1 MATSSIKILKMA
13 NHGEAASSYSN
24 VKNGLIFSTIASAKG
39 SVRRIRF
46 APGKG
51 NTKILILYSNRL
63 DVRDA
68 LEVRGWLK

>member
-1 MATSSIKILKMA
+1 MTR
-13 NHGEAASSYSN
+13 HC
-24 VKNGLIFSTIASAKG
+24 STLASAKG
-39 SVRRIRF
+39 SVKKIRF

-68 LEVRGWLK
+68 LEVGVMLILIIVMIAVC